1 MKYIHTGIFFLLFLF
16 ISNHTYAQKFRGY
29 VRDATDAPLANVN
42 IIEKGL
48 QNFTTT
54 DVDGSYT
61 LTPIGENAVLVFSL
75 VGFRTQE
82 IRQDRN
88 IILNVTLQES
98 TLLEGVEIVGSRSYK
113 RTVTNSPVPVDLIDI
128 REVTNTQGQLDL
140 HQLLQFAAPSF
151 NATRQSGS
159 DGADHTDPA
168 SLRGLGPDQTLV
180 LINGKRRHQSSLLTI
195 IGTRGR
201 GNTGTDLN
209 AIPVAAIERIEI
221 LRDGAAAQYGSDA
234 IAGVINIVLKQNV
247 GELLANVNTGTNTA
261 TDEGKRLSGQ
271 SFDGGQIDANL
282 NYGLKIGQEGYL
294 NLTGEYLYRGRTY
307 RPDSTSDTP
316 RKYSGD
322 AQASTTSLFANLA
335 IPISKSLT
343 FYGFSGYS
351 YRFSDSYA
359 FHRDTFSRR
368 NVRAIYPYGFDPHI
382 QAKVNDASASVGL
395 RGTSNNGWNWDLN
408 NTYGLNSFHYFVDKT
423 LNTSLGASSPTTFDA
438 GGFQLSQN
446 TTTLDFSKN
455 YPKNLYGMNVAFGA
469 EYRYENY
476 QINAGEDKSWQ
487 TYDKTL
493 SGGAQG
499 FPGFQPANV
508 VNKGRYNLGIYGD
521 LELNL
526 TKRFMTDIA
535 LRFENYSDF
544 GSTLNGKIAAR
555 FAVTPR
561 FAFRG
566 SLSTGY
572 RAPSLA
578 QLYFSQTFT
587 NFVGGIPREAY
598 IDGNGGKV
606 ATALGIPS
614 LKQETSVNGTL
625 GFTVNDG
632 GFTASLDGYLINVKD
647 RIILTGNFDQTIP
660 EISKQLQALN
670 VVSVQFFTNAVNTTT
685 LGYDVVFG
693 YTTNYG
699 NDRLTMTFVSN
710 TNIMPIT
717 SLTVNPSP
725 NLAKY
730 SSIYLSSREQRFL
743 VASAPPQRT
752 NITFNY
758 NTEPYN
764 FTLRLNY
771 FGQVELENYAG
782 HLDIYTPKATIDAT
796 VGYTFSKN
804 AHASVGVSNLFNIYP
819 DAQDGQNTEGG
830 GIYDAVQMGIAGRYI
845 FARIGFKF

>member
-1 MKYIHTGIFFLLFLF
+1 MKLLYTGVFFLFFLL
-16 ISNHTYAQKFRGY
+16 ISNQIYAQKFRGF
-29 VRDATDAPLANVN
+29 VKDATGAPLSNVN

-48 QNFTTT
+48 QNFTST

-75 VGFRTQE
+75 VGFKTQE
-82 IRQDRN
+82 IKQDRN
-88 IILNVTLQES
+88 IILNITLQES

-113 RTVTNSPVPVDLIDI
+113 RTVVNSPVPVDLIDV
-128 REVTNTQGQLDL
+128 RQVTNTQGQLDL
-140 HQLLQFAAPSF
+140 HQLLQYSAPSF

-209 AIPVAAIERIEI
+209 AIPASSIERIEI

-247 GELLANVNTGTNTA
+247 GELSANVATGVNTA
-261 TDEGKRLSGQ
+261 TYEGKKLSGQ
-271 SFDGGQIDANL
+271 TFDGGQLNASL
-282 NYGLKIGQEGYL
+282 NYGLKIGQDGFL
-294 NLTGEYLYRGRTY
+294 NLTADYLSRGRTY
-307 RPDSTSDTP
+307 RPDSFADTP

-322 AQASTTSLFANLA
+322 AEASTTSLFANMA
-335 IPISKSLT
+335 VPISKSLT
-343 FYGFSGYS
+343 FYGFGGYS

-359 FHRDTFSRR
+359 FHRDTFSNR
-368 NVRAIYPYGFDPHI
+368 NVREIYPYGFDPHI
-382 QAKVNDASASVGL
+382 QAKVNDASGSIGL
-395 RGTSNNGWNWDLN
+395 RGTSNSGWNWDLN
-408 NTYGLNSFHYFVDKT
+408 NTYGTNSFHYFVDKT
-423 LNTSLGASSPTTFDA
+423 LNASIGKTSPTTFDA

-455 YPKNLYGMNVAFGA
+455 YPKQYNGMNVAFGA

-476 QINAGEDKSWQ
+476 QITAGEEKSWQ
-487 TYDKTL
+487 TYDKAL
-493 SGGAQG
+493 PGGAQG
-499 FPGFQPANV
+499 FPGFQPANA
-508 VNKGRYNLGIYGD
+508 VNKGRYNVGIYGD

-526 TKRFMTDIA
+526 TKRFMTDVA

-587 NFVGGIPREAY
+587 NFVGGKPIEAY
-598 IDGNGGKV
+598 VDGNGGKV
-606 ATALGIPS
+606 ATALGIS
-614 LKQETSVNGTL
+614 NLKQETSVNGTL

-632 GFTASLDGYLINVKD
+632 GFTASIDGYYAKVND
-647 RIILTGNFDQTIP
+647 RIILTGNFDQTVP
-660 EISKQLQALN
+660 EIAKQLQALN
-670 VVSVQFFTNAVNTTT
+670 VVSVQFFTNAVSTRTF
-685 LGYDVVFG
+685 GYDVVFG

-699 NDRLTMTFVSN
+699 SDRLTMTFVHN

-717 SLTVNPSP
+717 SLTVNPS
-725 NLAKY
+725 AKLKNY
-730 SSIYLSSREQRFL
+730 SDIYLSTREQRFL
-743 VASAPPQRT
+743 VASAPPTRT
-752 NITFNY
+752 NITFDY
-758 NTEPYN
+758 NTEPLN

-782 HLDIYTPKATIDAT
+782 HLDIYTPKATVDAT
-796 VGYTFSKN
+796 VGYTINKN
-804 AHASVGVSNLFNIYP
+804 THANFGVANVFDIYP
-819 DAQDGQNTEGG
+819 DQQDGQNTEGG

-845 FARIGFKF
+845 FAKVGIKF